1 MVDTTEKSMYSII
14 TDSARERL
22 EYVRDKKEKKEN
34 MEKSKIKTTLVI
46 KNFGQIKNIE
56 LDLNRIIVL
65 TGDNWSGAGTLLKTI
80 KFVKNIYC
88 RKLEALE
95 ELLKDM
101 KAIGEV
107 EHIGKKID
115 IEISHN
121 CEDDIGVIERAIK
134 EQVGISLR
142 EDSLIEF
149 LINDKTVIKIDYNK
163 TILKKLGKKDLNVCK
178 YLNLPETSLFPT
190 RQIDVADS
198 IGVNSN
204 DDIDVV
210 VYTHSPYILT
220 ALNNL
225 IYAGI
230 LYADKKVD
238 KDKLK
243 DIMSARYTIEP
254 GIVSAYHVE
263 DGELIN
269 IIDDESG
276 LIVSEKLD
284 EVSFLIEKEFDSLC
298 NLDTRIRQE

>member
-1 MVDTTEKSMYSII
+1 MVDTTEKCIYSVIA
-14 TDSARERL
+14 DSARERL

-34 MEKSKIKTTLVI
+34 MEKSKIKSTLVI

-80 KFVKNIYC
+80 RFVKNIYC
-88 RKLEALE
+88 RKLEPLE

-101 KAIGEV
+101 KSIGEV
-107 EHIGKKID
+107 EHISKKID
-115 IEISHN
+115 IELSHN
-121 CEDDIGVIERAIK
+121 CGDDIGVIGRAIK
-134 EQVGISLR
+134 EQVGTSLR

-149 LINDKTVIKIDYNK
+149 LINDKTVIRIDYDK

-178 YLNLPETSLFPT
+178 FLNLPETSLFPT
-190 RQIDVADS
+190 RQIDVVDS

-254 GIVSAYHVE
+254 GIVSAYHIE

-269 IIDDESG
+269 IIDEESG
-276 LIVSEKLD
+276 LIISEKLD

-298 NLDTRIRQE
+298 NLDTRIR